1 MTDWRNIITAVVRV
15 LANAFPFPV
24 WTDRTQVSDWL
35 GRLKDPLVDL
45 IVSVATVL
53 SCPLCGPAPTRQ
65 EVLDCL
71 SQEMARQNVP
81 TLPGWLVQLI
91 IALLT
96 VLLPLLG
103 RGDSTT

>member
-1 MTDWRNIITAVVRV
+1 MADWRNIVVAVVRV
-15 LANAFPFPV
+15 LATAFPVPV
-24 WTDRTQVSDWL
+24 WTDRGQVSNWL

-71 SQEMARQNVP
+71 AQEMTRQNVSA
-81 TLPGWLVQLI
+81 LPGWLVQLI
-91 IALLT
+91 ITLLT
-96 VLLPLLG
+96 VLLPLL
-103 RGDSTT
+103 RRADSTA